1 MTDSI
6 NKHWAIIQDILS
18 REGIAKQHLNSFDE
32 FLKKG
37 LQEIIDEIDHIDIEN
52 SEYPYQIQL
61 TIYFLRF

>member
-32 FLKKG
+32 FLKKAYRK
-37 LQEIIDEIDHIDIEN
+37 LLMKLI
-52 SEYPYQIQL
+52 
-61 TIYFLRF
+61 T